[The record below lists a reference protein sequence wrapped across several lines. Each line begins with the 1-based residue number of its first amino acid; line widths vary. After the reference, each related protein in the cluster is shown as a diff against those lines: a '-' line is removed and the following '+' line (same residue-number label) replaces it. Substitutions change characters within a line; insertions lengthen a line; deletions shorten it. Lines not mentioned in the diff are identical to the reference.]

1 MPASERDEA
10 RARKAAGAAGVPMRE
25 LLAACAA
32 AKVISTPPKDPA
44 PEAPGST
51 QASEEH
57 RRAA

>member
-10 RARKAAGAAGVPMRE
+10 RGRVVAGAAGVPMRE

-44 PEAPGST
+44 PEAPGT
-51 QASEEH
+51 ASATEEH

>member
-10 RARKAAGAAGVPMRE
+10 RPRVAAGAAGVPMRE

-44 PEAPGST
+44 PVAPRT
-51 QASEEH
+51 AAATEEH